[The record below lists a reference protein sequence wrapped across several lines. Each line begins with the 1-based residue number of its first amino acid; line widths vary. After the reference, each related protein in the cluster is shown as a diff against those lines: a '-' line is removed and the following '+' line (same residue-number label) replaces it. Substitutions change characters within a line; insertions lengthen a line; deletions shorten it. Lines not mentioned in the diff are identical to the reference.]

1 MEFSTL
7 FLPDVE
13 RFIRFTQ
20 PPFQTINLNAFS
32 VLMSFMIIVSLD
44 LISLTLKGK
53 LIPLPNLIS
62 PSLTSIFSDGYQKK
76 YIRLS

>member
-62 PSLTSIFSDGYQKK
+62 PSLTSIFSDDYQKK